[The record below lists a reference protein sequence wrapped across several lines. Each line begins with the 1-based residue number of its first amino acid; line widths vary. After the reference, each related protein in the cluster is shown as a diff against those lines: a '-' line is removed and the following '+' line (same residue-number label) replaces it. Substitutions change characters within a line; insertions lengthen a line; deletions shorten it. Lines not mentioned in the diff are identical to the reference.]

1 MDGISVSRWLA
12 GGLAAGILI
21 WLMEGAVSVLY
32 MSAMID
38 ALEPHGL
45 AVDTTS
51 AGIRWSLVVSL
62 LSGLTLVFFYAAAR
76 PRFGPGPR
84 TAVTVAIA
92 LWCGSVLVALIGY
105 QMLRLF
111 PPALLVTWAA
121 TGLVEWV
128 IAGLVGGWIYREGE
142 APPGR

>member
-1 MDGISVSRWLA
+1 MGGINVSRWLT

-21 WLMEGAVSVLY
+21 WLMEGAASALY

-105 QMLRLF
+105 QMLHLF
-111 PPALLVTWAA
+111 PPALLMTWGA

-128 IAGLVGGWIYREGE
+128 IAGLVGGWIYRE
-142 APPGR
+142 P

>member
-1 MDGISVSRWLA
+1 MGGINVSRWLV
-12 GGLAAGILI
+12 GGLTAGILI
-21 WLMEGAVSVLY
+21 WLMEGAASALY

-76 PRFGPGPR
+76 PRFGPGPG

-105 QMLRLF
+105 QMLHLF
-111 PPALLVTWAA
+111 PPALLVTWGA

-128 IAGLVGGWIYREGE
+128 IAGLAGGWIYRE
-142 APPGR
+142 P